1 MQLPVN
7 IFGGFCYC
15 SFIIL
20 VIASMDAVAKTTPYT
35 KFTKK
40 SEGKEMPKGPKPS
53 SGLPPEEGAPFRD
66 AAERAEPTPDPLVL
80 DSAFDAATLFPS
92 ENLTLDTADFFLNCC
107 DCCSSGPGQKG
118 EPEQTGKPGI

>member
-1 MQLPVN
+1 MDDFTTHGYNPEDEYEPIDSAPTEPV
-7 IFGGFCYC
+7 
-15 SFIIL
+15 
-20 VIASMDAVAKTTPYT
+20 
-35 KFTKK
+35 
-40 SEGKEMPKGPKPS
+40 
-53 SGLPPEEGAPFRD
+53 
-66 AAERAEPTPDPLVL
+66 AEAEPTPDPLVL